1 MATLT
6 YPDIRYPSEGYKFHL
21 VNLTQKFESPLTGA
35 VQTSE
40 LPGAY
45 WEAIIP
51 YRNLTDAQSRELL
64 GFLDKLAGSS
74 GRFYLWNMA
83 QETPLGI
90 ATGTPKVKG
99 ADQEGKSLNTDGW
112 TVSQTGILLSGDLFT
127 VNGELKRVTADC
139 NSDAGGNATIAFNPA
154 LRESPADDA
163 DITVTKPTCTMMLID
178 DRQAIAEFRPKPFAD
193 IIIQCREM
201 WS

>member
-1 MATLT
+1 MAPLT
-6 YPDIRYPSEGYKFHL
+6 YPDIRYPSELDFYL
-21 VNLTQKFESPLTGA
+21 VGLTQRFESPLTGA

-45 WEAIIP
+45 WEAILT

-64 GFLDKLAGSS
+64 GFLDKLAGLS

-99 ADQEGKSLNTDGW
+99 ADQTGKSLDTDGW
-112 TVSQTGILLSGDLFT
+112 TASQTGILLSGDLFA

-139 NSDAGGNATIAFNPA
+139 DSNADGDSTVAFTPA
-154 LRESPADDA
+154 LRASPGDNAN
-163 DITVTKPTCTMMLID
+163 ITVTKPTCTMMLMD
-178 DRQAIAEFRPKPFAD
+178 DRQAIPKFRPKPFAD
-193 IIIQCREM
+193 IVIQCREM